1 VAGFSETVV
10 PICQSTCITF
20 EEAKLECCCL
30 LHALGF
36 YANGV
41 LFIVEQIIFSGLDYA
56 IF

>member
-1 VAGFSETVV
+1 VAGSSETVV
-10 PICQSTCITF
+10 PIWQSTCITF
-20 EEAKLECCCL
+20 KEAEIECCCL

-41 LFIVEQIIFSGLDYA
+41 LFIVEQIIFSDLDYV